1 MLTILPWALMAL
13 APLAEARFGPRPRSA
28 DDDSLR
34 CCPCLPTSLTPQD
47 TTVTITAT
55 NSKETVTI
63 DHTIVVPATTVFV
76 THTLTPSS
84 PATVTQEVTVHPEL
98 PAKIETA
105 LVTSLSPET
114 SAQTVTMT
122 VQAGGDQPESPK
134 TVTVTINPDET
145 TSVSATTTAA
155 VTVTVTQQT
164 PDHSSAEPSHSSNSQ
179 EVGANTVTAT
189 NAQVSQTAESS
200 PSIKTVTVVQNPPS
214 SSVETMTFVENPS
227 GPSTTTVTLA
237 NSPSKAISAN
247 STVET
252 VTFVESLAASST
264 AASSIASSST
274 ASSSTAS
281 SSTVTTAS
289 DSNASNSTT
298 ETVTFVENSA
308 SPSTATVTLT
318 NNPAKQSSTTAT
330 SASNSSNST
339 AETVT
344 VVEHPA
350 SQSTAT
356 VTLSSS
362 SSNPTILSTAT
373 ATVPFVENPPKPTAT
388 PQVVS
393 PKSSSSLGTGVQ
405 TATSVAKPAMIT
417 GPPQAGT
424 ISPIVDQFTTMTQTV
439 TSSGGDVNIEINII
453 NIFTGEVICKKE
465 GSDEPCDPK
474 PSPCLTTGIFTQ
486 TATAF
491 STVIVT
497 VSDGMWTNGT
507 SATGVAPPLGT
518 GTGSPVIRRGRLPMI
533 RKRL

>member
-1 MLTILPWALMAL
+1 MLSILPWALMAL

-34 CCPCLPTSLTPQD
+34 CCPCVPTSLNPQE

-76 THTLTPSS
+76 TQTLTPSS

-105 LVTSLSPET
+105 LVTSPSPEP

-122 VQAGGDQPESPK
+122 VQEGGDQLESPK
-134 TVTVTINPDET
+134 TVTVTINPDEPT
-145 TSVSATTTAA
+145 TSVSATATSA
-155 VTVTVTQQT
+155 VTITVTQQT

-179 EVGANTVTAT
+179 GVDANTVTVT
-189 NAQVSQTAESS
+189 NSQASQTEGSE
-200 PSIKTVTVVQNPPS
+200 PSIKTVTVVQKPPS
-214 SSVETMTFVENPS
+214 PTAETVTFVENPAD
-227 GPSTTTVTLA
+227 PSTTTVTLA

-252 VTFVESLAASST
+252 VTFVESPTASST
-264 AASSIASSST
+264 AA
-274 ASSSTAS
+274 
-281 SSTVTTAS
+281 TAS

-318 NNPAKQSSTTAT
+318 NNPAKQTSTTAT
-330 SASNSSNST
+330 LASNSSNST

-350 SQSTAT
+350 SASTAT

-362 SSNPTILSTAT
+362 SSELTTSNTTT
-373 ATVPFVENPPKPTAT
+373 ETVPFVQNLPTPTAT
-388 PQVVS
+388 PLVVP

-491 STVIVT
+491 NTVIVT

-518 GTGSPVIRRGRLPMI
+518 GTGSPVLRRGRLPMI

>member
-1 MLTILPWALMAL
+1 MLSILPWALMAL

-34 CCPCLPTSLTPQD
+34 CCPCLPTSLTPQE

-76 THTLTPSS
+76 TQTLTPSS

-105 LVTSLSPET
+105 LVTTSSSEP

-122 VQAGGDQPESPK
+122 IQEGGDQPESPK
-134 TVTVTINPDET
+134 TVTVTINQDEPT
-145 TSVSATTTAA
+145 TSVSATATSA
-155 VTVTVTQQT
+155 VTITVTQQT
-164 PDHSSAEPSHSSNSQ
+164 PGQSSAEPSHSSNSQ
-179 EVGANTVTAT
+179 EVGANTVAVT
-189 NAQVSQTAESS
+189 NAQVSRTAESE
-200 PSIKTVTVVQNPPS
+200 PSTKTVTVVQKPPS
-214 SSVETMTFVENPS
+214 PTAETVTFVETPA

-252 VTFVESLAASST
+252 VTSVESQATS
-264 AASSIASSST
+264 
-274 ASSSTAS
+274 
-281 SSTVTTAS
+281 
-289 DSNASNSTT
+289 
-298 ETVTFVENSA
+298 
-308 SPSTATVTLT
+308 STATVTLT

-330 SASNSSNST
+330 SASSTSNST

-344 VVEHPA
+344 VVENPA
-350 SQSTAT
+350 SASTAT

-362 SSNPTILSTAT
+362 FSQPTTSNKTTE
-373 ATVPFVENPPKPTAT
+373 TVPFVQDLPTPTAT
-388 PQVVS
+388 PLVVS
-393 PKSSSSLGTGVQ
+393 PKTSSSLGTGVQ

-491 STVIVT
+491 NTIIVT

-507 SATGVAPPLGT
+507 SATEVAPPLGT
-518 GTGSPVIRRGRLPMI
+518 GTGSPVIRRGRMPMI

>member
-1 MLTILPWALMAL
+1 MLNILPWALMAL

-34 CCPCLPTSLTPQD
+34 CCPCLPTNLSPQD

-76 THTLTPSS
+76 TQTLTPSS

-105 LVTSLSPET
+105 LVTISSSDP

-122 VQAGGDQPESPK
+122 VQAGGDQSESPK

-164 PDHSSAEPSHSSNSQ
+164 PDLSSAGPSHSSNSQ
-179 EVGANTVTAT
+179 EVDANTATVTNSQA
-189 NAQVSQTAESS
+189 SQTEESN
-200 PSIKTVTVVQNPPS
+200 PSTKTVTVVQKPPAPS
-214 SSVETMTFVENPS
+214 PSAETVTFVESPAAS
-227 GPSTTTVTLA
+227 SSAATTSDSNA
-237 NSPSKAISAN
+237 SN

-252 VTFVESLAASST
+252 VTFVET
-264 AASSIASSST
+264 P
-274 ASSSTAS
+274 
-281 SSTVTTAS
+281 
-289 DSNASNSTT
+289 
-298 ETVTFVENSA
+298 A

-330 SASNSSNST
+330 SASSSSN
-339 AETVT
+339 ETVT
-344 VVEHPA
+344 VAEHPA
-350 SQSTAT
+350 SATAAT

-362 SSNPTILSTAT
+362 SSQPTSSNTT
-373 ATVPFVENPPKPTAT
+373 TETVPFVQNLPTPTAT
-388 PQVVS
+388 PMVVS
-393 PKSSSSLGTGVQ
+393 PKSSSSLGTGIQ

-491 STVIVT
+491 NTVIVT

-507 SATGVAPPLGT
+507 SATAVASPLGT
-518 GTGSPVIRRGRLPMI
+518 GTGSPVLRRGRLPMI